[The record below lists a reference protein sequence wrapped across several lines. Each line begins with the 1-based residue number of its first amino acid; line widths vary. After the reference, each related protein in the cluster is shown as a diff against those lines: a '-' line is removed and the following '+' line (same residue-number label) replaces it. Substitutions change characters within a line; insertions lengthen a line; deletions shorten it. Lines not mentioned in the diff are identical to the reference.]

1 MKKLTEKWLR
11 DLRPC
16 ADGLSFAESCGFDF
30 AKIYD
35 TCEQG
40 DWLFWLLKN
49 SVKITQKQSVILA
62 CECAKRVL
70 VHFEKE
76 YPKDMRPREAI
87 DAALLYVQKPT
98 AKNKSAARSA
108 AWSAARSAES
118 AARSAAWSAESA
130 AWSAAWSAESAARSA
145 ARSAAWSA
153 ARSAEQKWQA
163 DKIRETI
170 KNPFK

>member
-49 SVKITQKQSVILA
+49 SVKITQEQSVILA

-145 ARSAAWSA
+145 AWSAESAARSAAWSA
-153 ARSAEQKWQA
+153 ARSAESA
-163 DKIRETI
+163 A
-170 KNPFK
+170 